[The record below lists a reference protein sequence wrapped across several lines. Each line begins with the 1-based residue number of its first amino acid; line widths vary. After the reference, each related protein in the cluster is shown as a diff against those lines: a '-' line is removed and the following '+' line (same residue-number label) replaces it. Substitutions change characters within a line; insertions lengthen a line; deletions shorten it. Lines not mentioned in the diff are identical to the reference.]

1 MSPPRGPPR
10 RQLRGESINDLLK
23 KISELS
29 LSSEASKEPMK
40 REIKKSELCFSK
52 LVFKPIFASVMN
64 LRARVKSVRSSLPP
78 SSRSAYIPT
87 SVKAVLSRALKV
99 SLVSKIVVLPSISDS
114 DVLIRIIFAGG
125 HQER

>member
-1 MSPPRGPPR
+1 MNVRLEREHASASSSLEEKES
-10 RQLRGESINDLLK
+10 RQ
-23 KISELS
+23 
-29 LSSEASKEPMK
+29 
-40 REIKKSELCFSK
+40 RED
-52 LVFKPIFASVMN
+52 MMDN
-64 LRARVKSVRSSLPP
+64 LFRSSLPP

-99 SLVSKIVVLPSISDS
+99 SLVSKIVVLLSISDS